1 MLLVFSGE
9 PLWREKRD
17 GELGE
22 KSSCEVFA
30 CASFCL
36 VRYAGKSIALMI
48 SEFCFYSNWW

>member
-17 GELGE
+17 GDLGE